1 MTNRESEQRQ
11 KIVLMLKFIGEMTKQ
26 GYISDFS
33 IFRSSLEQ
41 VYKRIVKQEAL
52 NEEAEKREK
61 KTNYGIQDEGE
72 EDDVKS
78 RNSSAFLA

>member
-1 MTNRESEQRQ
+1 MRE

-41 VYKRIVKQEAL
+41 VYKKIVKQDLL
-52 NEEAEKREK
+52 NETASKQKPR
-61 KTNYGIQDEGE
+61 NYGI
-72 EDDVKS
+72 
-78 RNSSAFLA
+78 